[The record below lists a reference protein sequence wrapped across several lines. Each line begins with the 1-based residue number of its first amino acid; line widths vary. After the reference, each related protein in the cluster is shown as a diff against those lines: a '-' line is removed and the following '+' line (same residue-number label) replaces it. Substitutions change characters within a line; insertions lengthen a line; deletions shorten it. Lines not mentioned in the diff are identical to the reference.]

1 MPYPMKKK
9 RAKPTIKDVAQHA
22 LRIQEVQGEM
32 IDWINNIQRKLEL
45 VDNTLGAYILM
56 EGASDKLSGYIEK
69 EIEKKKK
76 EKGKGEDYISPND
89 PGDENDAS

>member
-1 MPYPMKKK
+1 MAPAAFVIDLKK
-9 RAKPTIKDVAQHA
+9 
-22 LRIQEVQGEM
+22 
-32 IDWINNIQRKLEL
+32 NNQRKVEM